1 MSQLWQLIAALIT
14 QKLQEKKI
22 KHEVLWYWLFHVQ
35 QPTLRRIRPQSS
47 RPRAQAVVQNSGM
60 KTTGTRFSNLNT
72 IQLEKNRKRIPAKL
86 INIVWLIKVIE
97 LSGVQFGLK
106 WCAWFQN
113 ECAARVWFEVTSMI
127 WDQNCTKS
135 SSIITLLHPF
145 WNCKI
150 QLLKYRI
157 FKSGLVSYWSG
168 IELVLIY
175 K

>member
-1 MSQLWQLIAALIT
+1 M
-14 QKLQEKKI
+14 
-22 KHEVLWYWLFHVQ
+22 
-35 QPTLRRIRPQSS
+35 
-47 RPRAQAVVQNSGM
+47 
-60 KTTGTRFSNLNT
+60 
-72 IQLEKNRKRIPAKL
+72 
-86 INIVWLIKVIE
+86 
-97 LSGVQFGLK
+97 QFGLK

-113 ECAARVWFEVTSMI
+113 ECEARVWFEVTSMI

-157 FKSGLVSYWSG
+157 FKSVLIFYWSS

-175 K
+175 KKRILLFSCNVIGSFKQALKSDWLLCFSKTVSLAGKKKCYLEHKMVQFVNNLHQWEPIRLKGSPDTTDRNNSLSPLPSPCD

>member
-1 MSQLWQLIAALIT
+1 M
-14 QKLQEKKI
+14 
-22 KHEVLWYWLFHVQ
+22 
-35 QPTLRRIRPQSS
+35 
-47 RPRAQAVVQNSGM
+47 VQNSVM
-60 KTTGTRFSNLNT
+60 ETTGTCFYYLNS
-72 IQLEKNRKRIPAKL
+72 IQSEKNGKRIPIKL
-86 INIVWLIKVIE
+86 INIVWSIKVIE

-157 FKSGLVSYWSG
+157 FKSELIFYWSS
-168 IELVLIY
+168 IELVLIH
-175 K
+175 KKKEVCHFPSMWLVPLNKPWNLIGCFVLVKLSH

>member
-1 MSQLWQLIAALIT
+1 
-14 QKLQEKKI
+14 
-22 KHEVLWYWLFHVQ
+22 
-35 QPTLRRIRPQSS
+35 
-47 RPRAQAVVQNSGM
+47 M
-60 KTTGTRFSNLNT
+60 KTTRTRFSNLNT
-72 IQLEKNRKRIPAKL
+72 IQLEKNRKRIPTKL

-113 ECAARVWFEVTSMI
+113 ECTERVCFEVTSMI
-127 WDQNCTKS
+127 SDQNCTKS
-135 SSIITLLHPF
+135 SSIINLLHPF

-157 FKSGLVSYWSG
+157 FKSELIFYWSS

-175 K
+175 EKKIILSFSCNVMGSFKQALKSDWLLCFLVKLSH